1 MAKTF
6 TKKTAAIAL
15 AAGLAFSGSAGAAFA
30 PVAGAQ
36 PAEGQEA
43 TAAGLDIKLLADEN
57 WKGNITIHKKKNAAS
72 HGKPDVAGHASE
84 NVAGDA
90 LKGATFTV
98 QKLNLD
104 LSKEE
109 DFAKAA
115 KLQKTE
121 NGLFGLK
128 EGENTTQVTDMLD
141 PAFTAQEAT
150 TDGDGKAEL
159 KGLPAGVYYVT
170 ETGVPNSETEVYIPS
185 APFLVYLPMADNDK
199 NEWNKDVH
207 VYPKNTQVTTE
218 KTVKDEG
225 KHGAADQEED
235 RILTY
240 TITSNAPLLP
250 PKRELTELVSVD
262 TYKKDDFKG
271 DLKVKSVKLYDASG
285 AEIKGT
291 GENGA
296 LKEGDDYTVSEPT
309 TLPADQQIKDGD
321 KVLGDTQR
329 TVTLTSTDLLAK
341 VKNGGKMVVE
351 LEGEVA
357 TYDKIADGEVT
368 NQAHTRGKTTVVGD
382 PSYKYN
388 EKPDEFETPKDRVDS
403 YFAAVKVVKHDAA
416 GEDQLLEGAEFKVYS
431 VAGDKQCTDPS
442 QKVIQETLK
451 AEKGVGII
459 NGLHVVNYV
468 NDVAVNTPAD
478 QLKFCIVETKAPSG
492 YALND
497 TPIEL
502 TNVTKEQATNPQ
514 ADDVTKLLFTSD
526 VKVPNTKRPGFELPQ
541 TGGMGVL
548 VMILGGLA
556 LLGGGAYA
564 ARRKA

>member
-1 MAKTF
+1 M
-6 TKKTAAIAL
+6 
-15 AAGLAFSGSAGAAFA
+15 
-30 PVAGAQ
+30 
-36 PAEGQEA
+36 
-43 TAAGLDIKLLADEN
+43 
-57 WKGNITIHKKKNAAS
+57 
-72 HGKPDVAGHASE
+72 
-84 NVAGDA
+84 
-90 LKGATFTV
+90 
-98 QKLNLD
+98 
-104 LSKEE
+104 
-109 DFAKAA
+109 
-115 KLQKTE
+115 
-121 NGLFGLK
+121 
-128 EGENTTQVTDMLD
+128 
-141 PAFTAQEAT
+141 
-150 TDGDGKAEL
+150 
-159 KGLPAGVYYVT
+159 
-170 ETGVPNSETEVYIPS
+170 
-185 APFLVYLPMADNDK
+185 
-199 NEWNKDVH
+199 
-207 VYPKNTQVTTE
+207 
-218 KTVKDEG
+218 
-225 KHGAADQEED
+225 
-235 RILTY
+235 
-240 TITSNAPLLP
+240 
-250 PKRELTELVSVD
+250 
-262 TYKKDDFKG
+262 
-271 DLKVKSVKLYDASG
+271 
-285 AEIKGT
+285 
-291 GENGA
+291 
-296 LKEGDDYTVSEPT
+296 
-309 TLPADQQIKDGD
+309 
-321 KVLGDTQR
+321 LGDTQR